1 VGLLVA
7 FSTISQFIK
16 NYGLPMKYKGYYLL
30 FLVLVLLDQF
40 SKQIFISSFDV
51 GQSIIVNPY
60 LSWTYLQ
67 NTGAAFSILADGGGI
82 QKAFLL
88 SVSVLASVIIFLWIQ
103 KTSEYQRQKL
113 FGQFL
118 LLSGAVG
125 NLIDRAQYGY
135 VVDFIDVHVNGFY
148 WPVFNLA
155 DSFIFIGVL
164 LLLFQRKQPSL

>member
-1 VGLLVA
+1 
-7 FSTISQFIK
+7 
-16 NYGLPMKYKGYYLL
+16 MKYKGYYLL

-51 GQSIIVNPY
+51 GQSIIINPY

-88 SVSVLASVIIFLWIQ
+88 SVSVLVSVIIFLWIH

-135 VVDFIDVHVNGFY
+135 VVDFIDMHANGFY

>member
-1 VGLLVA
+1 
-7 FSTISQFIK
+7 
-16 NYGLPMKYKGYYLL
+16 MKYKGYYLL
-30 FLVLVLLDQF
+30 FLVLVLFDQF
-40 SKQIFISSFDV
+40 TKQIFISSFDV
-51 GQSIIVNPY
+51 GQSIIINAY

-88 SVSVLASVIIFLWIQ
+88 SVSVLVSVIIFLWIH

-135 VVDFIDVHVNGFY
+135 VVDFIDMHVNGFY

-155 DSFIFIGVL
+155 DSFIFIGVM

>member
-1 VGLLVA
+1 
-7 FSTISQFIK
+7 
-16 NYGLPMKYKGYYLL
+16 MKYKGYYLL

-40 SKQIFISSFDV
+40 TKQIFISSFDV
-51 GQSIIVNPY
+51 GQSIIINPY

-88 SVSVLASVIIFLWIQ
+88 TVSVLVSVIVFLWIH

-135 VVDFIDVHVNGFY
+135 VVDFIDMHVNWFY

-155 DSFIFIGVL
+155 DSYIFIGVM
-164 LLLFQRKQPSL
+164 LLLFQRK

>member
-1 VGLLVA
+1 
-7 FSTISQFIK
+7 
-16 NYGLPMKYKGYYLL
+16 MKYKSYYLL
-30 FLVLVLLDQF
+30 FLVLVLFDQF
-40 SKQIFISSFDV
+40 TKQIFISSFDV
-51 GQSIIVNPY
+51 GQSIIINPY

-67 NTGAAFSILADGGGI
+67 NTGAAFSILADGGAV

-135 VVDFIDVHVNGFY
+135 VVDFIDMHVNGFY

-155 DSFIFIGVL
+155 DSFIFMGVL

>member
-1 VGLLVA
+1 
-7 FSTISQFIK
+7 
-16 NYGLPMKYKGYYLL
+16 MKYKGYYLL

-40 SKQIFISSFDV
+40 SKQIFISSFDI

-67 NTGAAFSILADGGGI
+67 NTGAAFSILADGGAV

-88 SVSVLASVIIFLWIQ
+88 SVSVLVSVIIFLWIH

-113 FGQFL
+113 YGQFL

-135 VVDFIDVHVNGFY
+135 VVDFIDIHVKGFY